1 MILIDAEK
9 TFDKTREKKRLKKK
23 KTLTLQLGKDRQ
35 KNGGHNQMIKVSI
48 ICDEI
53 YRSHVSLLNII
64 MTWS

>member
-35 KNGGHNQMIKVSI
+35 KMVDTIK
-48 ICDEI
+48 
-53 YRSHVSLLNII
+53 
-64 MTWS
+64 